1 MTPGTISVDIIDDYL
16 YIHWIYIRSEDPE
29 IYTPIITGAFEKYIK
44 NYRMNGYLNILLY
57 VQIALSGICLYRI
70 IRGPTIPDRMVGI
83 DIFGILVVGICA
95 IISIQTERSFILDI
109 GIAWI
114 ILSFLGTL
122 TLAKYLTGKKLNE

>member
-1 MTPGTISVDIIDDYL
+1 M
-16 YIHWIYIRSEDPE
+16 SEW
-29 IYTPIITGAFEKYIK
+29 
-44 NYRMNGYLNILLY
+44 LNILLY
-57 VQIALSGICLYRI
+57 IQIGLCGICMYRI
-70 IRGPTIPDRMVGI
+70 IRGPTIPDRMVGV

-114 ILSFLGTL
+114 ILSFIGTL

>member
-1 MTPGTISVDIIDDYL
+1 MS
-16 YIHWIYIRSEDPE
+16 
-29 IYTPIITGAFEKYIK
+29 
-44 NYRMNGYLNILLY
+44 GYLNILLY